1 MIIAVLS
8 AASRATSVSTLA
20 HVSLVT
26 HDRRVLPSV
35 ASMKARRPTPRL
47 FAVVIEY
54 GDRVDAQCL
63 NIPSHNRPHEN
74 RAVWIR

>member
-26 HDRRVLPSV
+26 LTDECCHRRL
-35 ASMKARRPTPRL
+35 R
-47 FAVVIEY
+47 
-54 GDRVDAQCL
+54 
-63 NIPSHNRPHEN
+63 
-74 RAVWIR
+74 